1 MNAAESSMYEASFRA
16 RTRVR
21 LVKSSHSLNGQ
32 TAVVIRA
39 LPNPSGN
46 PGHQWYDV
54 RFDNGV
60 LGRFL
65 ERYLLPVSDIGDK
78 ETPSTDEARIA

>member
-21 LVKSSHSLNGQ
+21 LVKSRQSLNGQ
-32 TAVVIRA
+32 SAVVIRA

-46 PGHQWYDV
+46 SGHQWYDV

-60 LGRFL
+60 LARFL
-65 ERYLLPVSDIGDK
+65 EQYLLPVSDIGDE
-78 ETPSTDEARIA
+78 ETPAADEARLA